1 MGPAPTGALP
11 PEVSTLR
18 RPAAEPVVRTQGT
31 GTGSALRLRG
41 LRRSFGGVL
50 ALDGLDLEAGPGELL
65 SLLGPSGCGKTTA
78 LRIVAGLQ
86 AADEGCVFVDG
97 KDIASVPAHKRDMG
111 MVFQSYSLFP
121 NLPAIDNVAF
131 GLRLR
136 GIGAR
141 GRRVRATE
149 LLDLMDLAPHAA
161 KYPHELSGGQQ
172 QRVAL
177 ARALAVAPKV
187 LLLDEPLSALDAV
200 VRVQLREEIR
210 GLQTRLGI
218 TTLFVTHDQE
228 EALSISDRVA
238 VLNAGKL
245 EQCATPAEIYTR
257 PATPFVAAFVGSM
270 NRVPG
275 ELRHGVIEVVG
286 GRLAVVPGADNPVT
300 GSAIALVRPETVHLA
315 VDEAGPA
322 TVVRSSFR
330 GPVTRVTA
338 LLTDGTELHADL
350 PSGLAE
356 QFQPGRRVQP
366 LYGPDPVMVLPSP

>member
-1 MGPAPTGALP
+1 MTTASAQTVPVA
-11 PEVSTLR
+11 ESV
-18 RPAAEPVVRTQGT
+18 AATP
-31 GTGSALRLRG
+31 GSALRLRG

-50 ALDGLDLEAGPGELL
+50 ALDGLDLEAGPGELV

-86 AADEGCVFVDG
+86 AADEGQVFVDD

-121 NLPAIDNVAF
+121 NLSALDNVAF

-136 GIGAR
+136 GLAAHAR
-141 GRRVRATE
+141 RNRAGE
-149 LLDLMDLAPHAA
+149 LLELTGLTEHAA
-161 KYPHELSGGQQ
+161 KFPHEMSGGQQ

-177 ARALAVAPKV
+177 ARALAVQPKV

-238 VLNAGKL
+238 VLNAGRL

-270 NRVPG
+270 NRIPG
-275 ELRHGVIEVVG
+275 ELRDGRVELVG
-286 GRLAVVPGADNPVT
+286 GVVPVVSTPDSPTSGTVT
-300 GSAIALVRPETVHLA
+300 ALVRPETVHLA
-315 VDEAGPA
+315 VDDAGPA
-322 TVVRSSFR
+322 TVVRVSFR
-330 GPVTRVTA
+330 GPVTRVTS

-350 PSGLAE
+350 ASGLAGE
-356 QFQPGRRVQP
+356 FTPGRRVRP
-366 LYGPDPVMVLPSP
+366 LYGPDPVMVLPAE